1 MSEPI
6 PQGAWDTHI
15 HVFEPDLHPYGLPR
29 SYTPKAAALGEYP
42 FATTGA
48 ANIVVVQATV
58 QGHGAGPLLSA
69 LDAARAPEQCG
80 TVRGLTTVDP
90 VAASD
95 AELDALHAAGVRGVR
110 MHEVKWGHGDDAG
123 AGAIGGKIKA
133 MAARIARLG
142 WVVDVFTDVA
152 TWASLDGLIRNEIDP
167 RVKLV
172 ADHCGKPV
180 LGDEQGRDFQVFL
193 GLVRDGY
200 VYVKLS
206 GFERLYH
213 GHEAGIDS
221 LEVAVKEL
229 VKAGPERMLFGTGK
243 INRPYQVA
251 YLLTSS
257 AIDWPHTQLGV
268 SRQGKTD
275 EQRLTDVEG
284 FRDVDDAL
292 HIRKLRA
299 WIPDEQTWINLWQEN
314 PKRIFQ

>member
-1 MSEPI
+1 MADAQNVDLPE
-6 PQGAWDTHI
+6 GAWDTHI
-15 HVFEPDLHPYGLPR
+15 HVFEPERFPYGLPR
-29 SYTPKAAALGEYP
+29 SYTPKAAALRDYP
-42 FATTGA
+42 FGTTKAT
-48 ANIVVVQATV
+48 NIVVVQATV

-69 LDAARAPEQCG
+69 LGEGVPATCTG
-80 TVRGLTTVDP
+80 VRGLTTVDP
-90 VAASD
+90 TAASD

-110 MHEVKWGHGDDAG
+110 MHEVKWGHGDEAG

-133 MAARIARLG
+133 MSERIARLS
-142 WVVDVFTDVA
+142 WVVDVFTDVR

-172 ADHCGKPV
+172 ADHLGKPV
-180 LGDEQGRDFQVFL
+180 PGDVESADFQVFL

-213 GHEAGIDS
+213 GYEAGIDS
-221 LEVAVKEL
+221 LESAVKAL
-229 VKAGPERMLFGTGK
+229 VKAGPERILFGT
-243 INRPYQVA
+243 
-251 YLLTSS
+251 
-257 AIDWPHTQLGV
+257 DWPHTQLGV

-275 EQRLTDVEG
+275 EQRLTEIED

-292 HIRKLRA
+292 HIRKLRS
-299 WIPDEQTWINLWQEN
+299 WIPDEQTWINLWREN